1 MEQTTTP
8 AAVRDRLR
16 AAVDANA
23 SELAARR
30 RWATIYRNGRRP
42 ADARLRLKILREEL
56 AKANAA
62 A

>member
-30 RWATIYRNGRRP
+30 RWATIYRQGRPP
-42 ADARLRLKILREEL
+42 ADARLRVRVLREEL
-56 AKANAA
+56 GRADAA
-62 A
+62 

>member
-16 AAVDANA
+16 AAADAKA
-23 SELAARR
+23 AELAARR
-30 RWATIYRNGRRP
+30 RWATIYRQGRRP
-42 ADARLRLKILREEL
+42 ADARLRVKVLREEL
-56 AKANAA
+56 SNADTA